1 LYGRD
6 LARSYGIDLGQ
17 AEDTSEHVQV
27 LSCMNL
33 MVDGNFWTDH
43 VSVKR
48 FQRAE
53 LIASQVEEWVGVT
66 WQF

>member
-1 LYGRD
+1 
-6 LARSYGIDLGQ
+6 
-17 AEDTSEHVQV
+17 
-27 LSCMNL
+27 